1 MQENNMSLAQL
12 EKLAKNPHYKM
23 SAKQI
28 AMLEQYRAEKFKNN
42 PAFIKHPTNLEE
54 HNNAK
59 ERTDGKTTN
68 SN

>member
-1 MQENNMSLAQL
+1 MEPMSEQQL

-28 AMLEQYRAEKFKNN
+28 ALLEQYRANKFKNN
-42 PAFIKHPTNLEE
+42 PDFAKHPTNLEV
-54 HNNAK
+54 HNAR
-59 ERTDGKTTN
+59 ERIDGKTTD